1 MMLNLLMIVASVL
14 LNAAAQIFLKK
25 GMMAIGDVQVSLG
38 AVWEL
43 LPKLLTEI
51 NIWGGFAC
59 YAVSILLWLV
69 VLSKVEVSYAYP
81 FLSIGYIVTAFI
93 GYYFLGESMSF
104 YKVSGIAVICAGIVL
119 MYHS

>member
-1 MMLNLLMIVASVL
+1 MLNILMIVISVL
-14 LNAAAQIFLKK
+14 FNAAAQIFLKK
-25 GMMAIGDVQVSLG
+25 GMLAIGNVQVSADAIFSLI
-38 AVWEL
+38 
-43 LPKLLTEI
+43 PKLLV
-51 NIWGGFAC
+51 NLHIWGGFAC

-93 GYYFLGESMSF
+93 GYYFLGESMSL
-104 YKVSGIAVICAGIVL
+104 YKAGGIAVICAGIVL